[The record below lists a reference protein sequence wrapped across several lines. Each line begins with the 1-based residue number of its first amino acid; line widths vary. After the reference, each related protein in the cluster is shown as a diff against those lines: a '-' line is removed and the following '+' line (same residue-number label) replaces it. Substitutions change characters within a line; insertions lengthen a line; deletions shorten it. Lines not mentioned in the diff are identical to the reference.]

1 MGYLN
6 GILSRYYHSGWLTK
20 RKEERQ
26 AENKERKFG
35 GEILEKLGRVGMV
48 PTEEDL
54 KSIQKWH
61 AMGASDDLI
70 REAAISV
77 HERGNT
83 SFDDINRRIESWQQY
98 GIRTIEDV
106 ENARAQVKVM
116 NLVLYEIYKAAGMEK
131 QPTLTDRK
139 QLNHWYQDLNMS
151 QEMVMQAAE
160 YAKGRTEPMLS
171 LIHKSDPTRQLSIS

>member
-1 MGYLN
+1 M
-6 GILSRYYHSGWLTK
+6 
-20 RKEERQ
+20 
-26 AENKERKFG
+26 
-35 GEILEKLGRVGMV
+35 
-48 PTEEDL
+48 
-54 KSIQKWH
+54 
-61 AMGASDDLI
+61 I

-160 YAKGRTEPMLS
+160 YAKGRPEPMRSINVTLES
-171 LIHKSDPTRQLSIS
+171 WNSMGIHTPDAARQEHESHVQSIAQKAPTLPTAQKQDTMLRYTPEERRATYSAAVVNFDEEDDGQ